1 MHMTR
6 SVLVTALL
14 LASSPLLAA
23 NVLLTNVVV
32 YDGTGSEPF
41 RGDVRIE
48 GERIAAVAPHLAPRA
63 GETVL
68 DQRGLALAPGFID
81 MHSHGSRGL
90 AEDLDAATVSRQ
102 GITTILVG
110 QDGESNF
117 PLRDYFAQFDT
128 RAGRPSTSPAWSGT
142 RRCASR

>member
-1 MHMTR
+1 MRTT
-6 SVLVTALL
+6 SSAIVTALL
-14 LASSPLLAA
+14 LAAGRLLAA
-23 NVLLTNVVV
+23 DVLLTNVVV
-32 YDGTGSEPF
+32 YDGTGSEPY

-48 GERIAAVAPHLAPRA
+48 GERIAAIAPHLEPKA

-81 MHSHGSRGL
+81 MHSHGSGGL
-90 AEDLDAATVSRQ
+90 TEDLDAATVSRQ

-117 PLRDYFAQFDT
+117 PLARLLRDSST
-128 RAGRPSTSPAWSGT
+128 RTRRPSTSRAWSGT